1 MCLGELSIA
10 SQNDVLDR
18 IFVVQVAL
26 HQGPPLKRVE
36 LTARAQPCVVDR
48 TIRFFEAE
56 GTPLEKAMAL
66 VARPPTA
73 LRSAIIG
80 GPAGVA
86 PEKQY
91 VYCTDKDVHVQ
102 RRDENEVLLRLMA
115 PEAPKTRSF
124 FLISYSDP
132 FFSQVVAV
140 QLVEVQ
146 GLRCE
151 HLRVTVG
158 QSVDR
163 MLAVAPVEV
172 LDAHSVRIFSSDPE
186 MVAVQPVA
194 EVDPRFGAKFVVTVT
209 AMRAGARA
217 CRIHAVDPA
226 MRRRVAAF
234 LLVIAADLPDVR
246 TVHEITLP
254 VLETMI
260 KRLAFKN
267 EATRPMRYVAR
278 SSEPAIVTVRTPELM
293 LAARET
299 RYIELLFH
307 KCPATLSYNTEVFL
321 FVISE
326 DRAIQ
331 ETRLLQL
338 SYT

>member
-1 MCLGELSIA
+1 
-10 SQNDVLDR
+10 
-18 IFVVQVAL
+18 
-26 HQGPPLKRVE
+26 
-36 LTARAQPCVVDR
+36 
-48 TIRFFEAE
+48 
-56 GTPLEKAMAL
+56 
-66 VARPPTA
+66 
-73 LRSAIIG
+73 
-80 GPAGVA
+80 
-86 PEKQY
+86 
-91 VYCTDKDVHVQ
+91 
-102 RRDENEVLLRLMA
+102 MA

-124 FLISYSDP
+124 FMISYSDP

-172 LDAHSVRIFSSDPE
+172 LDARSLRIFSSDPE

-234 LLVIAADLPDVR
+234 LLVIAADLPD
-246 TVHEITLP
+246 
-254 VLETMI
+254 
-260 KRLAFKN
+260 
-267 EATRPMRYVAR
+267 
-278 SSEPAIVTVRTPELM
+278 
-293 LAARET
+293 
-299 RYIELLFH
+299 
-307 KCPATLSYNTEVFL
+307 
-321 FVISE
+321 
-326 DRAIQ
+326 
-331 ETRLLQL
+331 
-338 SYT
+338 